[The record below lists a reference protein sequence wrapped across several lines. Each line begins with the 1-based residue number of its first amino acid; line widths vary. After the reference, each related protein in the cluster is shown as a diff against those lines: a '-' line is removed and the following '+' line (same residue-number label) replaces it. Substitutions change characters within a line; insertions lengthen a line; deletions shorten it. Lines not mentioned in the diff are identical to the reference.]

1 MVSSIV
7 REIPALDL
15 LYLGGHSMTRR
26 LLILFLACALVAVVA
41 LPAKSYVAYYTHVS
55 FLETLTKDILKL
67 MPRAM
72 GSYIFNNRWDF
83 ERGMTF
89 MTRDIRSNPG
99 KMKDLEEI
107 RREAYARLM
116 RDIPYCVQAFK
127 GGELKLDTAPANLAG
142 RLGMIAYSIILLKTP
157 EFPDLEYLR
166 RFSMLMDELVAD
178 SQIDVFVYYDGYGD
192 FNSLGELMER
202 FKPFDI
208 PSFRHVKNDTYAA
221 TMKEDVFAIFRA
233 PDKFNR
239 QIVLTDQDVNDI
251 YSNIVNDIIDTYT
264 YIWKC
269 SGMDLQHPSY
279 SAPPGTIIARAS
291 RRKVISGGMLSRPAL
306 LPQPPT
312 ETFEEL
318 PPPAEEEGTPTAP
331 EETPAEVS
339 PPETGTPPGR

>member
-1 MVSSIV
+1 
-7 REIPALDL
+7 
-15 LYLGGHSMTRR
+15 MTRK
-26 LLILFLACALVAVVA
+26 LLLVFVACALVALVA

-55 FLETLTKDILKL
+55 FLETLTKDIVKL

-72 GSYIFNNRWDF
+72 GSYIFHNRWDF

-116 RDIPYCVQAFK
+116 RDIPYCVEALK
-127 GGELKLDTAPANLAG
+127 GGEIKLDTSSANLSG

-157 EFPDLEYLR
+157 EFPDLEYLEK
-166 RFSMLMDELVAD
+166 FSMLLDELIAD

-202 FKPFDI
+202 FKPTDM
-208 PSFRHVKNDTYAA
+208 PGFRHVKNDRYAA
-221 TMKEDVFAIFRA
+221 FMKEDVFAVFRA

-239 QIVLTDQDVNDI
+239 QIVVTDHGVNEI

-269 SGMDLQHPSY
+269 SGMDLRHPSY
-279 SAPPGTIIARAS
+279 AAPPGTVIARAS
-291 RRKVISGGMLSRPAL
+291 RRRVLSGGVLSKPP
-306 LPQPPT
+306 LPPPPVT
-312 ETFEEL
+312 EGFEEL
-318 PPPAEEEGTPTAP
+318 PPASEEAETTTTPSEIPGEAP
-331 EETPAEVS
+331 
-339 PPETGTPPGR
+339 PPEAGGPTR

>member
-1 MVSSIV
+1 
-7 REIPALDL
+7 
-15 LYLGGHSMTRR
+15 MTRR
-26 LLILFLACALVAVVA
+26 LLLLFVACALVAVVA
-41 LPAKSYVAYYTHVS
+41 FPAKSYVAYYTHVS

-67 MPRAM
+67 MPRSM
-72 GSYIFNNRWDF
+72 GSFIFHNRWDF

-116 RDIPYCVQAFK
+116 RDIPYCVEAFK
-127 GGELKLDTAPANLAG
+127 GGEIKLDTSSANLAG
-142 RLGMIAYSIILLKTP
+142 RLGMIAYSIVLVKTP
-157 EFPDLEYLR
+157 EFPDLEYLEK
-166 RFSMLMDELVAD
+166 FSMLLDEAIAD

-202 FKPFDI
+202 FKPVDV
-208 PSFRHVKNDTYAA
+208 PAFRHIKNDQYAA
-221 TMKEDVFAIFRA
+221 AMKEDVYAMFRA

-239 QIVLTDQDVNDI
+239 QVVLTDQDVNDI

-291 RRKVISGGMLSRPAL
+291 RRKVISGGVLSRPPVP
-306 LPQPPT
+306 LPA
-312 ETFEEL
+312 EAEVFEEL
-318 PPPAEEEGTPTAP
+318 PAPTEEEGAVP
-331 EETPAEVS
+331 EEGAEAT
-339 PPETGTPPGR
+339 PPEAGGPPPGR